1 MSVRGHFVHAANHA
15 PVFNVNKN
23 IFPVIYSAAC
33 IRERIYLLEVYEILR
48 PAGRVQ
54 YERNRLHTR
63 GMVPRRRSLYRER
76 DFRKI
81 FVSRPGRNVYAYV
94 FEIIGEFGRAI
105 PRMVVGGGRQD
116 GFENFLI
123 GSVPTGKLIYTD
135 EFDRTTSFN
144 IIIIV
149 RFGAVNELYV

>member
-1 MSVRGHFVHAANHA
+1 MNVTDYIRGVWFREGVRYTENAISE
-15 PVFNVNKN
+15 K
-23 IFPVIYSAAC
+23 Y
-33 IRERIYLLEVYEILR
+33 
-48 PAGRVQ
+48 
-54 YERNRLHTR
+54 
-63 GMVPRRRSLYRER
+63 LYRDRGETY
-76 DFRKI
+76 
-81 FVSRPGRNVYAYV
+81 VTYAYV